1 MNDKKSRWQEPEA
14 VQGRNEAESL
24 ELAMRS
30 ILRMFA
36 DGNLVYRRR
45 ETRVSMDVS
54 KPSDRLRR
62 IRAAVQA
69 TVAAP
74 LATA

>member
-1 MNDKKSRWQEPEA
+1 MATKSRWQEPEA
-14 VQGRNEAESL
+14 EKGRSEAESL

-45 ETRVSMDVS
+45 ETRVAMDVT

-62 IRAAVQA
+62 IRAAQ
-69 TVAAP
+69 VAAP
-74 LATA
+74 ANLATA

>member
-1 MNDKKSRWQEPEA
+1 MVSKSRWQEPEA
-14 VQGRNEAESL
+14 ERGRVESDSL

-36 DGNLVYRRR
+36 DGNLVYRKR
-45 ETRVSMDVS
+45 EQRIALDVT

-62 IRAAVQA
+62 IRSAQTQAAAV
-69 TVAAP
+69 
-74 LATA
+74 

>member
-1 MNDKKSRWQEPEA
+1 MSNKSRWQDPEA
-14 VQGRNEAESL
+14 ERGRNEAESL

-36 DGNLVYRRR
+36 DGNLVYRKR
-45 ETRVSMDVS
+45 EQRVAIDVT

-62 IRAAVQA
+62 IRQAQAASAAVA
-69 TVAAP
+69 VV
-74 LATA
+74 